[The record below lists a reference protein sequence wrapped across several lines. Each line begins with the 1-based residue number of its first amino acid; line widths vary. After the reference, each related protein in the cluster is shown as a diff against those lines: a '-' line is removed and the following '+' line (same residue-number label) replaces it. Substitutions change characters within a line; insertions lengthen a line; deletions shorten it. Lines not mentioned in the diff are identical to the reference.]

1 MHNRINTSVLATAIT
16 AALGFSAT
24 AAADVTVYG
33 KIHTSVAAIA
43 QDTCSATVTTNCD
56 YNSTAVAS
64 HASRLGVKGD
74 KKMDNGLTVLGV
86 AEFEYDTVD
95 GIYSSS
101 KSTTYNNV
109 ATSTDGTTVTGTTT
123 VTDTNSDKQIFKPRN
138 MYVGLKGGFGEARI
152 GHMDTPHKVATAK
165 LDPFADTYADYNNII
180 TVDNRLGNV
189 VAYLNKFGPV
199 GVAAAYYAGDDSV
212 TGENNESATSIMVNY
227 DANGLY
233 LAGALESYGDTT
245 GTDMKSASVLGAGYG
260 FGPVKLGLVYEKLA
274 FEGGAEDE
282 TELYA
287 SLQWKVTDSGTVKAA
302 YGKRD
307 DGDSATDDEVMAALG
322 YDHKMDKAMSVYA
335 LYAKGTDGGLAN
347 KGKLKGDGSALALGI
362 SYKF

>member
-1 MHNRINTSVLATAIT
+1 MHNRTNVSMLAVAIT

-24 AAADVTVYG
+24 ASAEVAVYG
-33 KIHTSVAAIA
+33 QIHTSVARIS
-43 QDTCSATVTTNCD
+43 QDTCSDTVTTNCD
-56 YNSTAVAS
+56 YSATAIAS
-64 HASRLGVKGD
+64 HASRLGVKAN
-74 KKMDNGLTVLGV
+74 KPMDNGLEAIGV

-95 GIYSSS
+95 GVYSSS
-101 KSTTYNNV
+101 KSKDYPLDL
-109 ATSTDGTTVTGTTT
+109 DGDGVVDTT

-152 GHMDTPHKVATAK
+152 GHMDTPHKLATAN
-165 LDPFADTYADYNNII
+165 LDPFGDTYADYNNII

-189 VAYLNKFGPV
+189 VAYINKFGPV
-199 GVAAAYYAGDDSV
+199 GVAAAYHAGDDSV
-212 TGENNESATSIMVNY
+212 TGENNKSATSIMVNY

-233 LAGALESYGDTT
+233 LAGAVESYGDTVAAT
-245 GTDMKSASVLGAGYG
+245 NDLKSASVVGAGYG
-260 FGPVKLGLVYEKLA
+260 FGPVKLGLAYERLA
-274 FEGGAEDE
+274 FDGTSKDDE
-282 TELYA
+282 SEIYA

-307 DGDSATDDEVMAALG
+307 DGVDATDDAVMAALG

-335 LYAKGTDGGLAN
+335 LYANGTDGGLAN
-347 KGKLKGDGSALALGI
+347 KGKLKGDGSALALGV